1 MGVRAAVGAALGAA
15 LAGRGAGE
23 ETVDGAAPALAVGAA
38 RLGALVR
45 GAGAELGGAGFAAG
59 AAGRGATIGRAAA
72 PLLGALPG
80 IIGRGGKSSG
90 RPPAGPAGGAA
101 GLAIGL
107 FSTTAARWASGTT
120 LGIAVGADVGPFGT
134 GGDVSSMAAARAAF
148 ARCATIASA
157 SSVVRP
163 ALGADEF
170 EENSSS
176 IDDPADTVIT
186 PPQTEH
192 RARTIVDGTFAG
204 STRKTERHSGQETFT
219 CPPSRSICR
228 DARWMVGSC
237 SVSHPCADQSR
248 RRSREESSHSS
259 SFQLQVH
266 SLAPRA

>member
-1 MGVRAAVGAALGAA
+1 MGVRAAVGAPPGAA

-23 ETVDGAAPALAVGAA
+23 ETGGGAATLAVGAA
-38 RLGALVR
+38 RLGELVR
-45 GAGAELGGAGFAAG
+45 GAGAELGGAGFAVG
-59 AAGRGATIGRAAA
+59 ATGRGATIGRAAA

-90 RPPAGPAGGAA
+90 RPPAGAAGGAA

-107 FSTTAARWASGTT
+107 FSTTAVRFASGTAF
-120 LGIAVGADVGPFGT
+120 GIAVGAGVGPFGT
-134 GGDVSSMAAARAAF
+134 RGDDVSSIAAARAAF
-148 ARCATIASA
+148 ARCAPIVSA

-163 ALGADEF
+163 AVGADEF

-228 DARWMVGSC
+228 DARRTARSC
-237 SVSHPCADQSR
+237 SASHPCADRSR
-248 RRSREESSHSS
+248 RRSREESSRSS